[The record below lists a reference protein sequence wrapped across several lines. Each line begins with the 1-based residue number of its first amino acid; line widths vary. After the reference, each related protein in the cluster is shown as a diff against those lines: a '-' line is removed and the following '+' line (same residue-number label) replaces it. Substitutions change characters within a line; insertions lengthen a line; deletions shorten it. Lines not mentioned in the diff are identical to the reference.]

1 MDNGLSVR
9 LSRLLKEF
17 GEQGSNRTA
26 GRPLGFYWTR
36 KSANLARLIIEEFSA
51 ADSIVMDP
59 FLGSGSS
66 AMGALEADGN
76 RLFVGI
82 ELNEMPLESLNIS
95 FSTPRWHGPSEFQD
109 AKRFL
114 TKIEEMYVFDMGG
127 NTYTLQKTIFDR
139 TEKGIV
145 PTTFHCSSSQGSSIF
160 SKSEFFDGYTEFLAL
175 YNERVSNLP
184 KRKDIRFLENSRI
197 AIKDGLKA
205 SDLFGPLNFEALSQ
219 SRTMAKK
226 NGYIRMALT
235 TGLHLCKFTDAKSQS
250 QFPFWYPKKD
260 IHEKS
265 AGSVLINKLQEIHDH
280 LSEPSLYV
288 DSYCIGSY
296 QEWVSS
302 QRKTFLISQGNSM
315 EPLTEFVPKN
325 SVDLVVTD
333 PPYFDQVAYSEYLK
347 LWEFFTGHKSDLD
360 AELVQ
365 TNRKNAYKNRETFLA
380 GIELAFIQ
388 VANVLKE
395 EGLVVVYF
403 KDSKPKNLH
412 DFISALGRAQL
423 TYICQRH
430 LPRPGFT
437 YKQNSTKEGTVS
449 GDALLIFQ
457 KQSKIRFREPVVTTE
472 MKSLDVQFL
481 ELFGDYIDSHG
492 PSSLTQVL
500 DDSLVENLY
509 PTGYLGEIKSGTYFN
524 DLLSLTFRYDS
535 TTRTWSR

>member
-1 MDNGLSVR
+1 MENGLAVR
-9 LSRLLKEF
+9 LTRLLKEF

-51 ADSIVMDP
+51 ANSIVMDP

-66 AMGALEADGN
+66 AMGALEANGN

-95 FSTPRWHGPSEFQD
+95 FTTPKWHGPNEFQE
-109 AKRFL
+109 ARQFL
-114 TKIEEMYVFDMGG
+114 TKIADMYVFEMEGSS
-127 NTYTLQKTIFDR
+127 YTLQKTIFDR
-139 TEKGIV
+139 TEKGPV
-145 PTTFHCSSSQGSSIF
+145 PTAFHCSSIQGNFVF
-160 SKSEFFDGYTEFLAL
+160 SKSELSNRYTELLAL
-175 YNERVSNLP
+175 YNERVNNLP

-219 SRTMAKK
+219 SRTLAKK
-226 NGYIRMALT
+226 NGYIRIALT

-250 QFPFWYPKKD
+250 QFPYWYPKSD

-265 AGSVLINKLQEIHDH
+265 AALVLKNKLREIHDH
-280 LSEPSLYV
+280 LSEPSLYT
-288 DSYCIGSY
+288 DSYSIGSY
-296 QEWVSS
+296 QEWISS
-302 QRKTFLISQGNSM
+302 QNKTFLISQGNSM
-315 EPLTEFVPKN
+315 DPLTEFVPEN
-325 SVDLVVTD
+325 SVDLVITD

-365 TNRKNAYKNRETFLA
+365 TNRKNASKNRETYLA
-380 GIELAFIQ
+380 GIELAFAH

-395 EGLVVVYF
+395 EGLVIVYF

-412 DFISALGRAQL
+412 AFISALGRAQL

-430 LPRPGFT
+430 LPKPGFT
-437 YKQNSTKEGTVS
+437 YKQNATKEGTVS

-457 KQSKIRFREPVVTTE
+457 KQSKIHFREPVVTVGME
-472 MKSLDVQFL
+472 SLDAEFL
-481 ELFGDYIDSHG
+481 ELFGGYIDSHG

-500 DDSLVENLY
+500 DDVLVENLY
-509 PTGYLGEIKSGTYFN
+509 PTGYFGEIKSGTHFN
-524 DLLSLTFRYDS
+524 DLLSLTFKYDS